1 MILDTPVRS
10 LRLVLGEA
18 HTTTACDLVACYGQ
32 QSAAGTFVTA
42 LTQMASNGVTPVTLV
57 PAPLIGSQNLIQE
70 VRLHN
75 SDTVTH
81 TVVLQLLDN
90 ATTRTVYSGTVLS
103 GADWVYTPGAGTAGT
118 IPARS
123 TSTPLMDGVGAAGVS
138 TAWSAGDHVHP
149 IDTSRAPVAS
159 PTFSGTVTAGNI
171 NVGGLTATG
180 ITASPI
186 SGSTGS
192 FTTLAASS
200 TVSGVGF
207 STYLASPPAI
217 GGTAP
222 AAVTGTSLRTGST
235 TGPTWT
241 TGTGAPG
248 STEPVGSLYSD
259 TAGGLGARLYVSA
272 GGGSWAAVAGV

>member
-10 LRLVLGEA
+10 LRIVLGEA
-18 HTTTACDLVACYGQ
+18 HTTTACDIVACFGQ
-32 QSAAGTFVTA
+32 QSATGTFITA
-42 LTQMASNGVTPVTLV
+42 LSQVASTGTTPVTIV
-57 PAPLIGSQNLIQE
+57 AAPLLGTQNLVQE

-90 ATTRTVYSGTVLS
+90 ATTRTVYSGTVLP

-118 IPARS
+118 IPLAS
-123 TSTPLMDGVGAAGVS
+123 TSTPIMDGVAAAGVS
-138 TAWSAGDHVHP
+138 TAWSRGDHIHP
-149 IDTSRAPVAS
+149 IDTSRAPLAG
-159 PTFSGTVTAGNI
+159 PTFTGTVTAGNT
-171 NVGGLTATG
+171 NVGAFTALG

-207 STYLASPPAI
+207 SVYLASPPAI
-217 GGTAP
+217 GATVAGTGKFTTLQSTGNF
-222 AAVTGTSLRTGST
+222 AVNGSTPVAQPTITGSRGGATVTVLADLLTALAGAGLIIDST
-235 TGPTWT
+235 T
-241 TGTGAPG
+241 A
-248 STEPVGSLYSD
+248 
-259 TAGGLGARLYVSA
+259 
-272 GGGSWAAVAGV
+272 